1 MTTPPHILSVGKD
14 PVLMASRSLIL
25 RGAGYLVEE
34 AYTVDKAINL
44 VAADSIDAM
53 LLCHTIARSD
63 QQVLISAV
71 REKRRLMPIL
81 CLRSYA
87 YESVPRT
94 CTAVDHEPEALLHA
108 LKLATTPPMQID
120 GQGQRDSRV

>member
-1 MTTPPHILSVGKD
+1 MTTPPHILSVGND
-14 PVLMASRSLIL
+14 PTLMASRTLIL
-25 RGAGYLVEE
+25 RGAGYFVEE

-81 CLRSYA
+81 CLRSHA

-94 CTAVDHEPEALLHA
+94 CTAVDNQPEALLHT
-108 LKLATTPPMQID
+108 LKLATTPANA
-120 GQGQRDSRV
+120 S

>member
-1 MTTPPHILSVGKD
+1 MTTPPHILSVGND
-14 PVLMASRSLIL
+14 STLLASRTLIL
-25 RGAGYLVEE
+25 RGAGYFVEE

-53 LLCHTIARSD
+53 LICHTIARSD

-87 YESVPRT
+87 YESAPLT
-94 CTAVDHEPEALLHA
+94 CTAVDKEPEALLHT
-108 LKLATTPPMQID
+108 LKLAIAPPMQID

>member
-1 MTTPPHILSVGKD
+1 MTTPPRILSVGND
-14 PVLMASRSLIL
+14 PTLMASRTLIL
-25 RGAGYLVEE
+25 RGAGYFVEE
-34 AYTVDKAINL
+34 AYAVGKAINL

-63 QQVLISAV
+63 QQVLISVV
-71 REKRRLMPIL
+71 REKRPLLPIL

-94 CTAVDHEPEALLHA
+94 CTAVDNEPEALLHA
-108 LKLATTPPMQID
+108 LKSAITPPMQID